1 MYLRTTKRRNRDGA
15 TVSYYQLA
23 HNTWD
28 PQTKQ
33 ASAKVIHN
41 FGRADRLDLDE
52 LKRLCRSV
60 ARVCGLEVSDPA
72 LSADAAGSSGQADI
86 MPKGV
91 RQQLTRPL
99 GTTWVISALW
109 ERLGIGPKLREIAR
123 GSGCRAPYER
133 ALLAMTANRLCKPES
148 KLGVW
153 ERWLET
159 VYVEGTDGIKL
170 EQMYEAMD
178 LLYEHSAEVEEAVF
192 FQVADLLNL
201 EVDLVFFD
209 TTTCSFSIDD
219 PDSGEDDVPGLRQL
233 GHSKEGT
240 WTPQVVVALAVTR
253 QGIPVRSWVVP
264 GNTSDVTLVEKIRAD
279 LRGWKLGRTLF
290 VADSGM
296 NSQENREELA
306 RACGRYVLATRVG
319 SVKEV
324 RNEVLG
330 RAGRYKV
337 VDDNLRVKE
346 VEVGEGVKRR
356 RYIVCF
362 NPRQAARQAHH
373 REQVLAELETELK
386 SHPGQDA
393 NAKWAVKLRA
403 SGRYGRYLR
412 VSKGGKLN
420 IDRGAAKSAAR
431 LDGKWVLITNDDTLS
446 VEDAATAYKGLLVI
460 ERCFRTLK
468 TTQIKMG
475 PMYHWLPRRI
485 EAHVKL
491 CVLALLIERVAVL
504 ATERSWMRLHH
515 ELDKL
520 QVTSFET
527 DSHRFLRR
535 NEMPPG
541 AAQIIQALDIP
552 VPKQVIAVE
561 PLHEPA

>member
-33 ASAKVIHN
+33 ASAKVVHN

-52 LKRLCRSV
+52 LKRLCRSI
-60 ARVCGLEVSDPA
+60 ARVCGLDVSDP
-72 LSADAAGSSGQADI
+72 SSPTDAGDTSGRADI

-109 ERLGIGPKLREIAR
+109 ERLGIGPKLREVA
-123 GSGCRAPYER
+123 GSSGGKAAYER

-159 VYVEGTDGIKL
+159 VYIEGTKGIKL

-209 TTTCSFSIDD
+209 TTTCSFAIDD
-219 PDSGEDDVPGLRQL
+219 PDVGEDDAPGLRQL

-253 QGIPVRSWVVP
+253 QGIPVRSWVFP

-319 SVKEV
+319 SVTEV

-337 VDDNLRVKE
+337 IDDNLRVKE

-373 REQVLAELETELK
+373 RKQVLAELEAELE
-386 SHPGQDA
+386 SHPGRDA

-403 SGRYGRYLR
+403 SRRYGRYLR

-420 IDRGAAKSAAR
+420 VDRGAAKSAAR

-468 TTQIKMG
+468 TTQIRMG

-491 CVLALLIERVAVL
+491 CVLALLIERVTVL
-504 ATERSWMRLHH
+504 ASAQSWMRLHH

-535 NEMPPG
+535 NEVPPG
-541 AAQIIQALDIP
+541 AAQILQSLDIP

-561 PLHEPA
+561 QLHEPA